1 MQPTRLTPSQTAELL
16 EVTTRTLRRYSS
28 ILSVAL
34 SPSAAQAG
42 RKRFYSGSDV
52 EILRRAQK
60 MMKDGMALKEIA
72 TVLPVVPAGDDESTS
87 LTLSPEQNMALGAV
101 VERARQLTD
110 ELSDQGD
117 QLTDQDE
124 RLKRLE
130 EWYRLPWYRRIF
142 GGPK

>member
-34 SPSAAQAG
+34 SPSAAQAK

-60 MMKDGMALKEIA
+60 MMKDGMALAEIA
-72 TVLPVVPAGDDESTS
+72 TVLPVVPAGENESTS

-101 VERARQLTD
+101 VERAQRLTD
-110 ELSDQGD
+110 EIGGQG
-117 QLTDQDE
+117 E

-130 EWYRLPWYRRIF
+130 EWSRLPWWKKLTSS
-142 GGPK
+142 PESD